1 MTAVVE
7 TISREEQSVTLKG
20 PGGKTLDVFV
30 ENPKNL
36 ENVEV
41 GDEVVISLKASLAI
55 SVEEL
60 K

>member
-30 ENPKNL
+30 ENPENL

-55 SVEEL
+55 SVREL